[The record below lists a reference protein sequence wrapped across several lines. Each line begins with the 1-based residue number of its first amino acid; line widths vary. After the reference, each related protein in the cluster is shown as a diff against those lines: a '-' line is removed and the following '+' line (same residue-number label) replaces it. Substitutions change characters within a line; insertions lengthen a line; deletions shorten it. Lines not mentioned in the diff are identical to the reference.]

1 MIETGGSPMG
11 TRHLCRLISTFAII
25 VVATVLPVGFAAVV
39 PDPVVDS
46 DSSNAKGKQTAVLAG
61 GCFWCTEAVLEQL
74 IGVQDVVSGYSGGE
88 AKTAQYD
95 LVAQG
100 RTNHAESIKITFDP
114 AKISYG
120 QLLKVFFSAAHD
132 PTQLNR
138 QGPDYG
144 RQYRSAIFWRDA
156 EQKRI
161 AEAYIQQLNEARV
174 FSKPIVTELTEFKKF
189 HTAEPYHQDFVKR
202 HPKHPYVVVNALPK
216 LEKLSNEF
224 PALVKK

>member
-1 MIETGGSPMG
+1 MG
-11 TRHLCRLISTFAII
+11 TRHLGRLISTLAII
-25 VVATVLPVGFAAVV
+25 AVAAVLLVGFAAVV
-39 PDPVVDS
+39 PDPVIDS

-74 IGVQDVVSGYSGGE
+74 IGVHNVVSGYSGGE
-88 AKTAQYD
+88 AKTAQYE

-100 RTNHAESIKITFDP
+100 RTNHAECIKITFDP

-174 FSKPIVTELTEFKKF
+174 FSKPIVTELAELKKF

-216 LEKLSNEF
+216 LDKLSKEF

>member
-1 MIETGGSPMG
+1 MG